1 MGSEEQQR
9 DALTAEAVAKRL
21 EGKKVRVTYKAS
33 ETVYYE
39 TVIEANTREEADD
52 IYYDSGVQDLEPVCS
67 DYFETYDIEEEEL

>member
-9 DALTAEAVAKRL
+9 DAVIEQVVARL
-21 EGKKVRVTYKAS
+21 EGKRVRVTYKAS

-39 TVIEANTREEADD
+39 TVIEANTREEADE
-52 IYYDSGVQDLEPVCS
+52 IYYDGNVALEPVCS